1 MESEKRYRNF
11 ATIVY
16 PDSAQE
22 NWKDI
27 LQELKIPALISPI
40 HDKDINPT
48 NEKKKPHY
56 HILLS
61 FEGKKSTNQVKE
73 IFEKI
78 GGVGCEVVSSMRAYA
93 RYLCHLDNPEKA
105 QYNVDNVISLG
116 GLNYRTIIGSMAD
129 KNKCISDMID
139 HINDNDL
146 DSFAEL
152 VCYAKNFK
160 PDWFDCLLNSGSYF
174 IKEYIKSRTWKLHQ
188 YEEK

>member
-1 MESEKRYRNF
+1 MASEKRYRNF
-11 ATIVY
+11 ATVVY
-16 PDSAQE
+16 PESASE

-27 LQELKIPALISPI
+27 LNDLKIPALISPL
-40 HDKDINPT
+40 HNKDLNPT
-48 NEKKKPHY
+48 SEKKKSHY
-56 HILLS
+56 HVLLL
-61 FEGKKSTNQVKE
+61 FEGKKSVEQVKE

-78 GGVGCEVVSSMRAYA
+78 DGVGCEVVSSIRAYA

-105 QYNVDNVISLG
+105 QYSVDDVISLG

-174 IKEYIKSRTWKLHQ
+174 VKEYIKSRCWKLHK

>member
-1 MESEKRYRNF
+1 MASEKRYRNF
-11 ATIVY
+11 ATVVY
-16 PDSAQE
+16 PDSAPE
-22 NWKDI
+22 NWQKI
-27 LQELKIPALISPI
+27 LQELKVPALISPL
-40 HDKDINPT
+40 HNQDINPT

-56 HILLS
+56 HILLP
-61 FEGKKSTNQVKE
+61 FEGKKSIDQVKE
-73 IFEKI
+73 ILEKI
-78 GGVGCEVVSSMRAYA
+78 GGVGCEIVSSMRAYA

-105 QYNVDNVISLG
+105 QYSVDDVISLG

-139 HINDNDL
+139 HINENDL

-160 PDWFDCLLNSGSYF
+160 QDWFDCLLNSGSYF